1 MGLRSFRRPW
11 LWAVGG
17 VALLAALVL
26 LARGLQRPATP
37 SASAPSGAA
46 APATPPATPPAT
58 EAVSALGRL
67 EPAGDVRQLA
77 APMSGMGG
85 SPRLSSLL
93 VQEGERVQR
102 GQLLAS
108 FDTRPGLLADQSLL
122 QTRISNLSQQV
133 TLLERDTA
141 RYRRLAQGGVT
152 PSGDLDN
159 REIRLIELRG
169 QLSQARAQMAKVRTD
184 LVQSELRAP
193 IDGTVLRITARPGER
208 PGDAGVLELGATD
221 RMEAV
226 AEVYESDINR
236 VRVGQTVTLLSENG
250 GFSGSLQARVLRISP
265 QVRQRD
271 VLSTDPTGDAD
282 ARVVEVRLALDPD
295 AVTRVH
301 DLAGLK
307 VIARF
312 SP

>member
-1 MGLRSFRRPW
+1 MLQRLLSRPRQ
-11 LWAVGG
+11 LVVVG
-17 VALLAALVL
+17 VALLAALL
-26 LARGLQRPATP
+26 LGRLLQRPASP
-37 SASAPSGAA
+37 PASPTAATAPVRPAA
-46 APATPPATPPAT
+46 A

-77 APMSGMGG
+77 APMSSMGG
-85 SPRLSSLL
+85 SPRLTALF
-93 VQEGERVQR
+93 VQEGERVRR

-122 QTRISNLSQQV
+122 QTRIANLGQQV
-133 TLLERDTA
+133 ALLERDTA

-159 REIRLIELRG
+159 REIRLIDLRG
-169 QLSQARAQMAKVRTD
+169 QLSQTRAQLAKVQTD
-184 LVQSELRAP
+184 LVLSELRAP
-193 IDGTVLRITARPGER
+193 IDGTVLRITAYPGER
-208 PGDAGVLELGATD
+208 PGDAGILELGATD

-226 AEVYESDINR
+226 AEVYESDIDR
-236 VRVGQTVTLLSENG
+236 VRVGQPVTLLSENG

-265 QVRQRD
+265 QVRQRQ

-282 ARVVEVRLALDPD
+282 ARVVEVRLALDPE
-295 AVTRVH
+295 AAARVN

-307 VIARF
+307 IIARF

>member
-1 MGLRSFRRPW
+1 MLQRLLSRPRQ
-11 LWAVGG
+11 LVVVG
-17 VALLAALVL
+17 VALLAALL
-26 LARGLQRPATP
+26 LLGRLLQRPASP
-37 SASAPSGAA
+37 PASPTAATAPVRPAA
-46 APATPPATPPAT
+46 A

-77 APMSGMGG
+77 APMSSMGG
-85 SPRLSSLL
+85 SPRLTALF
-93 VQEGERVQR
+93 VQEGERVRR

-122 QTRISNLSQQV
+122 QTRIANLSQQV
-133 TLLERDTA
+133 ALLERDTA

-159 REIRLIELRG
+159 REIRLIDLRG
-169 QLSQARAQMAKVRTD
+169 QLSQARAQLAKVQTD
-184 LVQSELRAP
+184 LVLSELRAP
-193 IDGTVLRITARPGER
+193 IDGTVLRITAYPGER
-208 PGDAGVLELGATD
+208 PGDAGILELGATD

-236 VRVGQTVTLLSENG
+236 VRVGQPVTLLSENG

-265 QVRQRD
+265 QVRQRQ

-282 ARVVEVRLALDPD
+282 ARVVEVRLALDPE
-295 AVTRVH
+295 AAARVD

-307 VIARF
+307 IIARF

>member
-1 MGLRSFRRPW
+1 MLQRLLSRPRQ
-11 LWAVGG
+11 LVVVG
-17 VALLAALVL
+17 VALLAALL
-26 LARGLQRPATP
+26 LLGRLLQRPASP
-37 SASAPSGAA
+37 PASLTAATAPVRPAA
-46 APATPPATPPAT
+46 A

-77 APMSGMGG
+77 APMSSMGG
-85 SPRLSSLL
+85 SPRLTALF
-93 VQEGERVQR
+93 VQEGERVRR

-122 QTRISNLSQQV
+122 QTRLANLSQQV
-133 TLLERDTA
+133 ALLERDTA

-159 REIRLIELRG
+159 REIRLIDLRG
-169 QLSQARAQMAKVRTD
+169 QLSQARAQLAKVQTD
-184 LVQSELRAP
+184 LVLSELRAP
-193 IDGTVLRITARPGER
+193 IDGTVLRITAYPGER
-208 PGDAGVLELGATD
+208 PGDAGILELGATD

-226 AEVYESDINR
+226 AEVYESDIDR
-236 VRVGQTVTLLSENG
+236 VRVGQPVTLLSENG

-265 QVRQRD
+265 QVRQRQ

-282 ARVVEVRLALDPD
+282 ARVVEVRLALDPE
-295 AVTRVH
+295 AAARVN

-307 VIARF
+307 IIARF

>member
-1 MGLRSFRRPW
+1 MLQRLLSRPRQ
-11 LWAVGG
+11 LVVVG
-17 VALLAALVL
+17 VALLAALL
-26 LARGLQRPATP
+26 LLGRLLQRPASP
-37 SASAPSGAA
+37 PASPTAATAPVRPAA
-46 APATPPATPPAT
+46 A

-77 APMSGMGG
+77 APMSSMGG
-85 SPRLSSLL
+85 SPRLTALF
-93 VQEGERVQR
+93 VQEGERVRR

-122 QTRISNLSQQV
+122 QTRIANLSQQV
-133 TLLERDTA
+133 ALLERDTA

-159 REIRLIELRG
+159 REIRLIDLRG
-169 QLSQARAQMAKVRTD
+169 QLSQARAQLAKVQTD
-184 LVQSELRAP
+184 LVLSELRAP
-193 IDGTVLRITARPGER
+193 IDGTVLRITAYPGER
-208 PGDAGVLELGATD
+208 PGDAGILELGATD

-236 VRVGQTVTLLSENG
+236 VRVGQPVTLLSENG

-265 QVRQRD
+265 QVRQRQ

-282 ARVVEVRLALDPD
+282 ARVVEVRLALDPE
-295 AVTRVH
+295 AAARVN

-307 VIARF
+307 ISARF

>member
-1 MGLRSFRRPW
+1 MLQRLLSRPRQLVVVGL
-11 LWAVGG
+11 
-17 VALLAALVL
+17 ALLAALL
-26 LARGLQRPATP
+26 LLGRWLQRPASP
-37 SASAPSGAA
+37 PASPTAATAPVRPAA
-46 APATPPATPPAT
+46 A

-77 APMSGMGG
+77 APMSSMGG
-85 SPRLSSLL
+85 SPRLTALF
-93 VQEGERVQR
+93 VQEGERVRR

-122 QTRISNLSQQV
+122 QTRLANLSQQV
-133 TLLERDTA
+133 ALLERDTA

-159 REIRLIELRG
+159 REIRLIDLRG
-169 QLSQARAQMAKVRTD
+169 QLSQARAQLAKVQTD
-184 LVQSELRAP
+184 LVLSELRAP
-193 IDGTVLRITARPGER
+193 IDGTVLRITAYPGER
-208 PGDAGVLELGATD
+208 PGDAGILELGATD

-236 VRVGQTVTLLSENG
+236 VRVGQPVTLLSENG

-265 QVRQRD
+265 QVRQRQ

-282 ARVVEVRLALDPD
+282 ARVVEVRLALDPE
-295 AVTRVH
+295 AAARVN

-307 VIARF
+307 IIARF

>member
-1 MGLRSFRRPW
+1 MLQRLLSRPRQ
-11 LWAVGG
+11 LVVVG
-17 VALLAALVL
+17 VALLAALL
-26 LARGLQRPATP
+26 LLGRLLQRPA
-37 SASAPSGAA
+37 S
-46 APATPPATPPAT
+46 PPASPTAATAPVRPAVA

-77 APMSGMGG
+77 APMSRMGG
-85 SPRLSSLL
+85 SPRLTALF
-93 VQEGERVQR
+93 VQEGERVRR

-122 QTRISNLSQQV
+122 QTRIANLSQQV
-133 TLLERDTA
+133 ALLERDTA

-159 REIRLIELRG
+159 REIRLIDLRG
-169 QLSQARAQMAKVRTD
+169 QLSQARAQLAKVQTD
-184 LVQSELRAP
+184 LVLSELRAP
-193 IDGTVLRITARPGER
+193 IDGTVLRITAYPGER
-208 PGDAGVLELGATD
+208 PGDAGILELGATD

-236 VRVGQTVTLLSENG
+236 VRVGQPVTLLSENG

-265 QVRQRD
+265 QVRQRQ

-282 ARVVEVRLALDPD
+282 ARVVEVRLALDPE
-295 AVTRVH
+295 AAARVN

-307 VIARF
+307 IIARF

>member
-1 MGLRSFRRPW
+1 MALRSLRRPW
-11 LWAVGG
+11 LLAVSG
-17 VALLAALVL
+17 VALLAACLL
-26 LARGLQRPATP
+26 LARGLQRPATAP
-37 SASAPSGAA
+37 TASPKDAA
-46 APATPPATPPAT
+46 APALPSAS

-67 EPAGDVRQLA
+67 EPAGDVLQLA

-93 VQEGERVQR
+93 VQEGERVRR

-108 FDTRPGLLADQSLL
+108 FDTRPGLLAEQGLL

-133 TLLERDTA
+133 ALLERDTA
-141 RYRRLAQGGVT
+141 RYRRLAQSGVT
-152 PSGDLDN
+152 PGGDLDN
-159 REIRLIELRG
+159 REIRLIDLRG
-169 QLSQARAQMAKVRTD
+169 QLSQARAQLTKVRTD

-208 PGDAGVLELGATD
+208 PDDAGVLELGATD

-265 QVRQRD
+265 QVRQRA

-282 ARVVEVRLALDPD
+282 ARVVEVRLALEP
-295 AVTRVH
+295 AAAARVH

-307 VIARF
+307 IIARF

>member
-1 MGLRSFRRPW
+1 MLQRLLSRPRQ
-11 LWAVGG
+11 LVVVG
-17 VALLAALVL
+17 VALLAALL
-26 LARGLQRPATP
+26 LLGRLLQRPASP
-37 SASAPSGAA
+37 PASPTAATAPVRPAA
-46 APATPPATPPAT
+46 A

-77 APMSGMGG
+77 APMSSMGG
-85 SPRLSSLL
+85 SPRLTALF
-93 VQEGERVQR
+93 VQEGERVRR

-122 QTRISNLSQQV
+122 QTRIANLSQQV
-133 TLLERDTA
+133 ALLERDTA

-159 REIRLIELRG
+159 REIRLIDLRG
-169 QLSQARAQMAKVRTD
+169 QLSQARAQLAKVQTD
-184 LVQSELRAP
+184 LVLSELRAP
-193 IDGTVLRITARPGER
+193 IDGTVLRITAYPGER
-208 PGDAGVLELGATD
+208 PGDAGILELGATD

-236 VRVGQTVTLLSENG
+236 VRVGQPVTLLSENG

-265 QVRQRD
+265 QVRQRQ

-282 ARVVEVRLALDPD
+282 ARVVEVRLALDPE
-295 AVTRVH
+295 AAARVN

-307 VIARF
+307 IIARF

>member
-1 MGLRSFRRPW
+1 MLQRLLSRPRQ
-11 LWAVGG
+11 LVVVG
-17 VALLAALVL
+17 VALLAALL
-26 LARGLQRPATP
+26 LLGRLLQRPSSPPASPTAATAP
-37 SASAPSGAA
+37 VRPASA
-46 APATPPATPPAT
+46 

-77 APMSGMGG
+77 APMSSMGG
-85 SPRLSSLL
+85 SPRLTALF
-93 VQEGERVQR
+93 VQEGERVRR

-122 QTRISNLSQQV
+122 QTRIANLNQQAA
-133 TLLERDTA
+133 LLERDTA

-159 REIRLIELRG
+159 REIRLIDLRG
-169 QLSQARAQMAKVRTD
+169 QLNQARAQLAKVQTD
-184 LVQSELRAP
+184 LVLSELRAP
-193 IDGTVLRITARPGER
+193 IDGTVLRITAYPGER
-208 PGDAGVLELGATD
+208 PGDAGILELGATD

-226 AEVYESDINR
+226 AEVYESDIDR
-236 VRVGQTVTLLSENG
+236 VRVGQPVTLLSENG
-250 GFSGSLQARVLRISP
+250 GFSGSLKARVLRISP
-265 QVRQRD
+265 QVRQRQ

-282 ARVVEVRLALDPD
+282 ARVVEVRLALDPE
-295 AVTRVH
+295 AAARVN

-307 VIARF
+307 IIARF